1 MIDFSIDHHFRFFF
15 RSTPLCSGGWRVFAP
30 APTTM
35 SAPVTSPGDAAIG
48 AARPG

>member
-1 MIDFSIDHHFRFFF
+1 MIDFFVDQHSQRFFF
-15 RSTPLCSGGWRVFAP
+15 RFCPGGWRVFALTLP
-30 APTTM
+30 TM